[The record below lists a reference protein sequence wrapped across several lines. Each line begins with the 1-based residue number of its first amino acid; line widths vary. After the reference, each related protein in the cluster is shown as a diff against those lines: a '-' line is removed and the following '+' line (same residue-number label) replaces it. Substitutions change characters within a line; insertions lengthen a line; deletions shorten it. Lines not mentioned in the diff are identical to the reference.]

1 MLDYLLIFW
10 LRKVKNDHLQ
20 FDPLK
25 VKNFSKKIDQNFKS
39 YLLDSEPFSDFDD
52 LELRS
57 DDKDSR
63 WETVSRQTGIN
74 GDQDG

>member
-1 MLDYLLIFW
+1 MTIIYEHSHV
-10 LRKVKNDHLQ
+10 R
-20 FDPLK
+20 
-25 VKNFSKKIDQNFKS
+25 S
-39 YLLDSEPFSDFDD
+39 YLLDSESFSDFGD

-63 WETVSRQTGIN
+63 WETVSRETGIN